1 MASIYQI
8 WGGIMTKNTTNTYK
22 ARVGFG
28 ECHTYLTE
36 IAILTI
42 DSKLDGDFASYLLQY
57 AGNSYAGSDL
67 VELKCLLK
75 TLTADLTTKSDY
87 SRELLLVY
95 VKNLKQIRAYFDI
108 ELEPNDRR
116 IIIGNCEFRSW
127 TDFTDSDVE
136 TVMQNWADI
145 FADNKFP
152 YLTPSQMPRKQL
164 QKSVGDSTVHIFPTL
179 STLPLI
185 SKGVHGGICYAR
197 DQLLHKNMVGFDL
210 VSAYI
215 YSIVFKRHACEA
227 PQPIDSSLWDA
238 KIYAEDYGTI
248 GRYTIE
254 YTCVFSAIG
263 CFKSTDGQALKTGT
277 HTVDIV
283 LSNIDLQT
291 LLSIPQMQI
300 KAVDCKVLYGFKL
313 DYLPEQIRD
322 YCVDLF
328 IQKQTTDKNS
338 ADYTRIK
345 RILNAGL
352 FGNFLYAM
360 NRIME
365 TDRSDRKTAYKRAN
379 KSLCPQ
385 WAIFTMAYVK
395 QTIFGI
401 GIKAVEWVYSDT
413 DSIYCSHDSYNFKLF
428 DDYNKRVYTQNLEL
442 CNKFGYSPEVAKLG
456 TFDEPEIIDKFIA
469 NKRKQYWYMTT
480 DGKITVKAAGCDKS
494 QFTDLN
500 PDTVFSGA
508 WIPPIGER
516 HYITYTKGKYFDR
529 T

>member
-1 MASIYQI
+1 MVSIYQI
-8 WGGIMTKNTTNTYK
+8 WGGTMTNTYK

-42 DSKLDGDFASYLLQY
+42 DSKSDGDFASYLLQY

-67 VELKCLLK
+67 IELKCLLK

-95 VKNLKQIRAYFDI
+95 VKNLKQIRAYFDV
-108 ELEPNDRR
+108 ELEPNSRR
-116 IIIGNCEFRSW
+116 LIIDNCEFRSW

-136 TVMQNWADI
+136 TVMQNWANI
-145 FADNKFP
+145 FADNKYP

-164 QKSVGDSTVHIFPTL
+164 QKSVGDSTAHIFPSL
-179 STLPLI
+179 ATLPLI

-197 DQLLHKNMVGFDL
+197 DQLPHENMAGFDL

-238 KIYAEDYGTI
+238 KINAEDYGTI

-254 YTCVFSAIG
+254 YTCVFSAIS
-263 CFKSTDGQALKTGT
+263 CFKSTDGQSLRTGT

-283 LSNIDLQT
+283 LSNIDIQT

-313 DYLPEQIRD
+313 DYLPKQIRD
-322 YCVDLF
+322 YCVELF
-328 IQKQTTDKNS
+328 IQKQTTNKKS
-338 ADYTRIK
+338 ADYIRIK

-365 TDRSDRKTAYKRAN
+365 TDRSERKTAYKRAN

-385 WAIFTMAYVK
+385 WGIFTMAYVK
-395 QTIFGI
+395 QIIFGL

-413 DSIYCSHDSYNFKLF
+413 DSIYCSNDSYNIKLF
-428 DDYNKRVYTQNLEL
+428 DDYNKIVYNQNLEL
-442 CNKFGYSPEVAKLG
+442 CKQFEYSVEVAKLG
-456 TFDEPEIIDKFIA
+456 TFDEPERIDKFIA
-469 NKRKQYWYMTT
+469 NKRKQYWYLTA
-480 DGKITVKAAGCDKS
+480 DGEIIVKAAGCDKS
-494 QFTDLN
+494 QFTDLD
-500 PDTVFSGA
+500 PDTIFSGS
-508 WIPPIGER
+508 WIPPVGDR